1 MVPTCPNLVLDMTFV
16 KRVLLVYPPLII
28 GNCWHIGHNMSIS
41 SSDSTLLHCYTAHHI
56 TACAWFSPSLW
67 SQALGQRMAKAA
79 QGGSMP
85 SRILARK
92 SDGCRLVAWV
102 KRRLFSCDMTCRHS
116 KGMCSVHQCPT
127 LHFVLPCQ
135 HYGCSM
141 EKCQIALACA
151 ASGKHLFSFHDQNFA
166 DPIMGVKIS
175 GCAWFLWDSE
185 IRHERPKST

>member
-1 MVPTCPNLVLDMTFV
+1 MVRTCPNLVLNMTFV

-41 SSDSTLLHCYTAHHI
+41 SSDSTVLHCCTSHHRLRMVLPLVVKPGI
-56 TACAWFSPSLW
+56 GAKDGQGSP
-67 SQALGQRMAKAA
+67 GRFH
-79 QGGSMP
+79 G
-85 SRILARK
+85 RILARK

-127 LHFVLPCQ
+127 LCFVLPCQ

-141 EKCQIALACA
+141 EKCKSALACA
-151 ASGKHLFSFHDQNFA
+151 ASGKTSF
-166 DPIMGVKIS
+166 
-175 GCAWFLWDSE
+175 
-185 IRHERPKST
+185 

>member
-28 GNCWHIGHNMSIS
+28 GNCWHFDHNMSIS
-41 SSDSTLLHCYTAHHI
+41 SSDSTLLHSYTAHHI

-92 SDGCRLVAWV
+92 SDGCRLV
-102 KRRLFSCDMTCRHS
+102 FSCGSSAEGDIQLWHDLPTWPA
-116 KGMCSVHQCPT
+116 GYVQCPWP
-127 LHFVLPCQ
+127 LRLVLPCQ
-135 HYGCSM
+135 HYGCM
-141 EKCQIALACA
+141 EKGIKSRLRCA
-151 ASGKHLFSFHDQNFA
+151 SASGKTYF
-166 DPIMGVKIS
+166 
-175 GCAWFLWDSE
+175 
-185 IRHERPKST
+185 